1 LLCSFLFVPLF
12 VALALICVSKAVEVS
27 FEQNYKVTWG
37 KNHVFFMDN
46 GREVHLSFDKISGLN
61 IEFDHI
67 YKNIFLVILEK

>member
-1 LLCSFLFVPLF
+1 
-12 VALALICVSKAVEVS
+12 
-27 FEQNYKVTWG
+27 
-37 KNHVFFMDN
+37 MDN